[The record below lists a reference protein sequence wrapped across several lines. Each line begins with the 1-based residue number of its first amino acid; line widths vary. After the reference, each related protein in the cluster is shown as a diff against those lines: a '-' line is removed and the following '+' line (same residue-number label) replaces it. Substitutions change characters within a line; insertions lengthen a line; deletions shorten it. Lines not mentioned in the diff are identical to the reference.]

1 MTCGRS
7 LKFSTSPAQDRRL
20 RLSYNFDRIRNMLD
34 DAIGLLPPAKLAK
47 LAERYVDLAS
57 LQATKST
64 GGLLAEVKAF
74 EKAGRKGAYYESFAV
89 NSKNSM
95 EMSGGTRAWIAEC
108 RRFLDCCVKA
118 SDKGKPGET
127 CNAFEIIFT
136 LLAHI
141 DECLD
146 DVVFFADEGGSWQVG
161 VDWPTV
167 LSAWFACLA
176 AVAEP
181 DEYARRV
188 IDRVDRYA
196 RYDRDTHLTTA
207 ANLASSA
214 QVKALTERASWKKQG
229 KNWLRGR
236 IKH

>member
-1 MTCGRS
+1 MRIDRDKLRS
-7 LKFSTSPAQDRRL
+7 AVCRL
-20 RLSYNFDRIRNMLD
+20 DSDRIRNMLD
-34 DAIGLLPPAKLAK
+34 DALGLLPPAKLAY

-57 LQATKST
+57 LQATKPA

-74 EKAGRKGAYYESFAV
+74 GKASRSGDYYESFAV
-89 NSKNSM
+89 NSKNYM

-108 RRFLDCCVKA
+108 RRLLDRCVKA
-118 SDKGKPGET
+118 SGKRKPDET
-127 CNAFEIIFT
+127 CNAFEIIFA

-146 DVVFFADEGGSWQVG
+146 DILFFADEGGSWQVG
-161 VDWPTV
+161 VDWPEV
-167 LSAWFACLA
+167 LPAWFACLA

-188 IDRVDRYA
+188 VDVVDNYA

-207 ANLASSA
+207 ASLASVA
-214 QVKALTERASWKKQG
+214 QVKSLTERTSWKKVR
-229 KNWLRGR
+229 KAKKSL
-236 IKH
+236 

>member
-1 MTCGRS
+1 MRIDRDKLRS
-7 LKFSTSPAQDRRL
+7 AVCRLDSDRL
-20 RLSYNFDRIRNMLD
+20 RNMLD
-34 DAIGLLPPAKLAK
+34 DALGLLPPAKLAK

-57 LQATKST
+57 LQGTKPA

-74 EKAGRKGAYYESFAV
+74 DKASRAGDYYESFNV
-89 NSKNSM
+89 NSKNYR

-108 RRFLDCCVKA
+108 GRLLDCCSKA
-118 SDKGKPGET
+118 SGKGKPDET
-127 CNAFEIIFT
+127 CDAFEIILT

-146 DVVFFADEGGSWQVG
+146 DIVFFADEGGSWQVG
-161 VDWPTV
+161 VDWSKV
-167 LSAWFACLA
+167 LPAWFAGLA

-188 IDRVDRYA
+188 VDIVDQYA

-207 ANLASSA
+207 ASLASAA
-214 QVKALTERASWKKQG
+214 QSKALTERTSWKKVR
-229 KNWLRGR
+229 KAKERL
-236 IKH
+236 